1 MVWPLVA
8 SSERTILLVEN
19 QSTNAVD
26 VSDENPLAGVLSQEQ
41 IDVMVNAAED
51 LGEGRN
57 GVEELLSQ
65 MTKAVLER
73 ALETE
78 VTDHLGYESG
88 DPVGAGTGNSRNG
101 KTHKQVQTLNGPV
114 EVNVPRDRDSSFEP
128 VIVPKRNRRL
138 GRVEDMILSLYA
150 RGMSTRDIGS
160 HMAEIYG
167 ATVSAATISRVTD
180 VVAEEITLWQ
190 NRPLESVYPIVYIDA
205 IWLKIRDGG
214 VVVNKACHVAVG
226 VDVEGHKQ
234 VLGLWLGTQEGAKFW
249 ANILTEI
256 RNRGVRDILI
266 LCCDGLSGLP
276 TAVNSVYPETVV
288 QTCVVHLLR
297 SAMKYASY
305 QDRKA
310 MARDMRPI
318 YTAATVEAAEA
329 AMEHFATEWESTAPG
344 AVIAWRNAWEDF
356 TPFLAFTPEI
366 RKVIYTTNQI
376 ESMNYQLRKITK
388 TRGAF
393 PSDEAAIKLVYLGIR
408 NIETTRGGELGT
420 GTQGWHKALNAFAI
434 QFPNR
439 LPI

>member
-1 MVWPLVA
+1 VA
-8 SSERTILLVEN
+8 EI
-19 QSTNAVD
+19 STTT
-26 VSDENPLAGVLSQEQ
+26 NPLEGVLSADQ
-41 IDVMVNAAED
+41 IDALVTAAED

-57 GVEELLSQ
+57 GVEELLSR
-65 MTKAVLER
+65 MTRAVLER

-78 VTDHLGYESG
+78 MSDHLGYESG
-88 DPVGAGTGNSRNG
+88 DPAGQGTGNSRNG
-101 KTHKQVQTLNGPV
+101 KTVKNVQTLQGPV
-114 EVNVPRDRDSSFEP
+114 QVTVPRDRNSSFEP
-128 VIVPKRNRRL
+128 VIVPKRARRL
-138 GRVEDMILSLYA
+138 GKVEDMILSLYA

-160 HMAEIYG
+160 HLDEIYG
-167 ATVSAATISRVTD
+167 TKVSAATISRVTD
-180 VVAEEITLWQ
+180 VIADEVAQWQ

-226 VDVEGHKQ
+226 VDVEGRKQ
-234 VLGLWLGTQEGAKFW
+234 VLGLWLGASEGAKFW
-249 ANILTEI
+249 ANVLTEI
-256 RNRGVRDILI
+256 RNRGAADILI
-266 LCCDGLSGLP
+266 LCCDGLTGLP
-276 TAVNSVYPETVV
+276 AAVNSIYPQTVV

-305 QDRKA
+305 GARKA

-318 YTAATVEAAEA
+318 YTAPTVQAAEL
-329 AMEHFATEWESTAPG
+329 AMDAFAQTWQSTAPG
-344 AVIAWRNAWEDF
+344 AVLAWRNAWEDF

-376 ESMNYQLRKITK
+376 ESINYQLRKITK
-388 TRGAF
+388 TRGSF

-420 GTQGWHKALNAFAI
+420 GTQGWHQALNAFAV

>member
-1 MVWPLVA
+1 MA
-8 SSERTILLVEN
+8 EI
-19 QSTNAVD
+19 STTT
-26 VSDENPLAGVLSQEQ
+26 NPLEGVLSADQ
-41 IDVMVNAAED
+41 IDALVTAAED

-57 GVEELLSQ
+57 GVEELLSR
-65 MTKAVLER
+65 MTRAVLER

-78 VTDHLGYESG
+78 MSDHLGYESG
-88 DPVGAGTGNSRNG
+88 DPAGQGTGNSRNG
-101 KTHKQVQTLNGPV
+101 KTVKNVQTLQGPV
-114 EVNVPRDRDSSFEP
+114 QVTVPRDRNSSFEP
-128 VIVPKRNRRL
+128 VIVPKRARRL
-138 GRVEDMILSLYA
+138 GKVEDMILSLYA

-160 HMAEIYG
+160 HLDEIYG
-167 ATVSAATISRVTD
+167 TKVSAATISRVTD
-180 VVAEEITLWQ
+180 VIADEVAQWQ

-226 VDVEGHKQ
+226 VDVEGRKQ
-234 VLGLWLGTQEGAKFW
+234 VLGLWLGASEGAKFW
-249 ANILTEI
+249 ANVLTEI
-256 RNRGVRDILI
+256 RNRGAADILI
-266 LCCDGLSGLP
+266 LCCDGLTGLP
-276 TAVNSVYPETVV
+276 AAVNSIYPQTVV

-305 QDRKA
+305 GARKA

-318 YTAATVEAAEA
+318 YTAPTVQAAEL
-329 AMEHFATEWESTAPG
+329 AMDAFAQTWQSTAPG
-344 AVIAWRNAWEDF
+344 AVLAWRNAWEDF

-376 ESMNYQLRKITK
+376 ESINYQLRKITK
-388 TRGAF
+388 TRGSF

-420 GTQGWHKALNAFAI
+420 GTQGWHQALNAFAV

>member
-1 MVWPLVA
+1 VG
-8 SSERTILLVEN
+8 EI
-19 QSTNAVD
+19 D
-26 VSDENPLAGVLSQEQ
+26 VIDNPLAGVLSPTQ
-41 IDVMVNAAED
+41 IDAMVTAAGD
-51 LGEGRN
+51 LGEGRH

-78 VTDHLGYESG
+78 ISDHLGYESG
-88 DPVGAGTGNSRNG
+88 DPAGAGSGNSRNG
-101 KTHKQVQTLNGPV
+101 KTTKQVQTLQGPV
-114 EVNVPRDRDSSFEP
+114 EITVPRDRNSSFEP
-128 VIVPKRNRRL
+128 VIVPKRARRL
-138 GRVEDMILSLYA
+138 GKVEDMILSLYA

-160 HMAEIYG
+160 HLEEIYG
-167 ATVSAATISRVTD
+167 AKVSAATISRVTD
-180 VVAEEITLWQ
+180 VISDEITEWQ
-190 NRPLESVYPIVYIDA
+190 NRPLEAVYPIVYIDA

-226 VDVEGHKQ
+226 VDVEGRKQ

-249 ANILTEI
+249 ANVLTQI
-256 RNRGVRDILI
+256 RNRGVKDILI
-266 LCCDGLSGLP
+266 LCCDGLTGLP
-276 TAVNSVYPETVV
+276 AAVNSIYPETVV

-305 QDRKA
+305 KDRKN
-310 MARDMRPI
+310 MVKDMRPI
-318 YTAATVEAAEA
+318 YTAPSVEAAEL
-329 AMEHFATEWESTAPG
+329 AMEHFAKEWQQRAPG
-344 AVIAWRNAWEDF
+344 AVMAWRNAWEDF

-376 ESMNYQLRKITK
+376 ESINYQLRKITK
-388 TRGAF
+388 TRGSF

-408 NIETTRGGELGT
+408 NIETLRGGELGT
-420 GTQGWHKALNAFAI
+420 GTQGWHQALNAFAI